1 MGVFMKQCVVLSGRQ
16 KRAIIIDLNS
26 NEDQGFTKNIVRGP
40 EVTHQGVPAHPRR
53 LRCALPRHSP
63 RPEKIHD
70 PTRKSPPI
78 QQAIA
83 DEETSTLE
91 VELED
96 LEGFFRKEEE
106 HLMVEGFRKNTSRYI
121 DMFNQVA
128 EEIMPKREKPIDPD
142 EVPPP
147 PLRNSGTNSRIF

>member
-1 MGVFMKQCVVLSGRQ
+1 M
-16 KRAIIIDLNS
+16 
-26 NEDQGFTKNIVRGP
+26 
-40 EVTHQGVPAHPRR
+40 
-53 LRCALPRHSP
+53 
-63 RPEKIHD
+63 
-70 PTRKSPPI
+70 
-78 QQAIA
+78 
-83 DEETSTLE
+83 
-91 VELED
+91 ELED